1 MADANYGSGL
11 DLPQTKYLLNAAYLR
26 VKNVTLGYTLPASL
40 TKKVK
45 VSRLRLFVT
54 GENLYE
60 FSSIKKYID
69 PEAVA
74 DGYGWAYP
82 YQRKYAVGLNLD
94 F

>member
-1 MADANYGSGL
+1 M
-11 DLPQTKYLLNAAYLR
+11 PQTKYLLNAAYLR
-26 VKNVTLGYTLPASL
+26 VKNLTFGYTLPASM
-40 TKKVK
+40 TKRYKINRFRV
-45 VSRLRLFVT
+45 FVT
-54 GENLYE
+54 GENLME

-82 YQRKYAVGLNLD
+82 YQRKYAIGINLD